1 MRAMGC
7 EVGGSFDS
15 LWPRC
20 TLCMYRV
27 PILKVCWFYPVKNID
42 FRKRMLPLTTE
53 STWHVYKWL
62 LNGRGT

>member
-27 PILKVCWFYPVKNID
+27 PILKVCWFYPVKNIV

-53 STWHVYKWL
+53 ST
-62 LNGRGT
+62 